1 MDKDYTQLQQKVAE
15 LEKKLLA
22 LTQTSTIPAEIE
34 KALMGRGFLNT
45 SPLGTPDQDT
55 WFNNEGFI
63 VATTPEAQAPATQYL
78 RIKNIDGQNYW
89 IAVYT
94 FSELGG

>member
-1 MDKDYTQLQQKVAE
+1 MDKNYLQLQQKVEE
-15 LEKKLLA
+15 LERKMAA
-22 LTQTSTIPAEIE
+22 LSQTSTIPAEIE

-45 SPLGTPDQDT
+45 TTPGTPDQDT

-78 RIKNIDGQNYW
+78 RVKNIDGQNYW
-89 IAVYT
+89 IAIYT